1 MLDYRPKYDIF
12 PTSMQLLLFYL
23 CLALGISFLCSVLEA
38 VLLSTPLSFIS
49 MKEAEGH
56 KSAILLKSLKTGID
70 RPISAILSLNT
81 IAHTVGAA
89 GVGAQATN
97 VFGDGYFGLISA
109 ILTLLILVL
118 SEIIP
123 KTIGASYYRSLA
135 IPSAPVI
142 LALIYICYPLV
153 WMSDFLT
160 KIIANKNADA
170 SFSREEVSAMV
181 DAGTKEGVIHNQENI
196 IFQNIIKMEKFS
208 VREVMTPRV
217 VCTIA
222 DEDET
227 LDDFYEDE
235 KRRPY
240 SRIPIY
246 QEDKDNITG
255 YVLFM
260 DIMEN
265 LNEDKQLMKL
275 HEIKRPILA
284 ISDKETVSTAWE
296 TLIKQREH
304 IAMIVDEYGT
314 FEGIITMEDIME
326 TIFGLEIMDEKDTV
340 VDMQKFARDKW
351 IARKLNFKQYIDT
364 PNRLPSSTT
373 LGNASS
379 HFSLVEPNDEVN
391 EINKEQAS

>member
-1 MLDYRPKYDIF
+1 
-12 PTSMQLLLFYL
+12 MQLLLFYL
-23 CLALGISFLCSVLEA
+23 CTALGISFLCSILEA
-38 VLLSTPLSFIS
+38 VLLSTPLSFIN

-56 KSAILLKSLKTGID
+56 KSAKLLKSLKTDID

-89 GVGAQATN
+89 GVGLQASAI
-97 VFGDGYFGLISA
+97 FGSQYFALISA
-109 ILTLLILVL
+109 ILTILILVL

-135 IPSAPVI
+135 IPSAPII

-153 WMSDFLT
+153 WMSEILT
-160 KIIANKNADA
+160 KIISNKNADTTV
-170 SFSREEVSAMV
+170 SREEVSAMV
-181 DAGTKEGVIHNQENI
+181 DAGNKDGVIHNQENI
-196 IFQNIIKMEKFS
+196 IFQNILKMEKFS
-208 VREVMTPRV
+208 VREVMTPHV

-222 DEDET
+222 NEDET

-240 SRIPIY
+240 SRIPIF
-246 QEDKDNITG
+246 QEEKDNITG

-265 LNEDKQLMKL
+265 LNEDKDLMKL

-284 ISDKETVSTAWE
+284 ISDKESVSTAWE
-296 TLIKQREH
+296 TLIAQREH
-304 IAMIVDEYGT
+304 IAMVVDEYGT

-351 IARKLNFKQYIDT
+351 IERKLNFKQYIDT
-364 PNRLPSSTT
+364 PNRLSSSTT
-373 LGNASS
+373 LGNAAS
-379 HFSLVEPNDEVN
+379 HFALVEPSEEENEIDRKEVN
-391 EINKEQAS
+391 